1 MTAIMPHPPARTAPT
16 LPGWLPLPDEKPGPT
31 FDLHDVFSG
40 DIDPENPPGP
50 TFDI

>member
-1 MTAIMPHPPARTAPT
+1 MTAIMPHAPARTETT

-31 FDLHDVFSG
+31 FDAPPAVF
-40 DIDPENPPGP
+40 DLFDPPPPP